1 MKLRC
6 TTYAITKILVEG
18 RVNTIDELMDK
29 LPYDGYVIIDL
40 DGFEKGFIASLIK
53 KNAHQAEGIFV
64 HSDEYSGARF
74 RIFAD
79 SGELKLAVMALP

>member
-1 MKLRC
+1 MELRC
-6 TTYAITKILVEG
+6 VTYTITKILMGE
-18 RVNTIDELMDK
+18 RVNTIAELIAKLSYDK
-29 LPYDGYVIIDL
+29 YAIIDL

-64 HSDEYSGARF
+64 HSDEYSGAQF